1 MSSDRA
7 ALTHRCADEDATRG
21 VGRALVGQLLPGT
34 LLSLEGELGAGKT
47 VLVGGLAEGCGI
59 DRGRVASPS
68 FVLAVEHPEGDPP
81 LLHVDLY
88 RLPDGAGLDE
98 LGVEDALSEGWLVA
112 VEWGERLPRELR
124 RHAWRVILRAAE
136 GDPTARDVTVLPP
149 DAPAD
154 VS

>member
-1 MSSDRA
+1 MSSDPGPLA
-7 ALTHRCADEDATRG
+7 SAHECSDEEATRA
-21 VGRALVGQLLPGT
+21 VGRGLARRFPGGG

-88 RLPDGAGLDE
+88 RLPDGAGLGE
-98 LGVEDALSEGWLVA
+98 LGVEEALGEGWLVA
-112 VEWGERLPRELR
+112 VEWGERLPDALR
-124 RHAWRVILRAAE
+124 RHACRVILQASGEASER
-136 GDPTARDVTVLPP
+136 RVTVLPP
-149 DAPAD
+149 G
-154 VS
+154 